1 MRGKVFDDIL
11 LQNLKFNE
19 VYHLAVSKTT
29 KRALANALKAV
40 MTEKPF
46 EKISVSDICNRCNRN
61 RKSFYYHFKDKYD
74 LVNWIFDT
82 EFLEVASKK
91 NYVAVW
97 ELISDI
103 CIYFYEN
110 RDFYRK
116 ALQINGQNSFLDHF
130 REWLLYISDKTLP
143 DIVGEEKIS
152 DFQRNFIA
160 DTFGITFIRWVLEY
174 PAIPPQEFMEQLKIC
189 IKYMAVGYEKLD

>member
-1 MRGKVFDDIL
+1 MAD
-11 LQNLKFNE
+11 
-19 VYHLAVSKTT
+19 SKTT
-29 KRALANALKAV
+29 KRALANALKDV

-61 RKSFYYHFKDKYD
+61 
-74 LVNWIFDT
+74 
-82 EFLEVASKK
+82 
-91 NYVAVW
+91 
-97 ELISDI
+97 
-103 CIYFYEN
+103 
-110 RDFYRK
+110 RK

-174 PAIPPQEFMEQLKIC
+174 PAIPPEEFMEQLKIC